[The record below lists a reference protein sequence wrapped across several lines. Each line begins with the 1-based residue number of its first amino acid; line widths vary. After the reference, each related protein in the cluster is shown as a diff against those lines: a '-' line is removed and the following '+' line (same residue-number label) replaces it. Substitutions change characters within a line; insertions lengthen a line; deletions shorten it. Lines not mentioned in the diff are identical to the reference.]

1 MGVNFY
7 LKAHIN
13 DNLELIV
20 SDEFGNKITLKGN
33 IVEKSIT
40 SPISKEKIVNLLSRI
55 NDTPF
60 KINNIDIEMDE
71 NIFIS
76 VKEINELRRN
86 IIDKLIEEKTKV
98 KDIIINDVELE
109 KTDNLS
115 VNDIVLCNSKED
127 IIKNKGKVICT
138 DNIELYKEFKDIY
151 YNIPLNLLNIK
162 LEDKCVLSEITSI
175 DKNKDVISS
184 YHNNVTNSYTAYYL
198 YKLGYK
204 AITLSIELDEQE
216 IDLIK
221 EKVKIPYLIYKSNIE
236 VMTIKDNILN
246 LENNKKYKLVS
257 GNNKFNVYYD
267 GRLTHVLTQ
276 ESIYK

>member
-1 MGVNFY
+1 
-7 LKAHIN
+7 
-13 DNLELIV
+13 
-20 SDEFGNKITLKGN
+20 
-33 IVEKSIT
+33 
-40 SPISKEKIVNLLSRI
+40 
-55 NDTPF
+55 
-60 KINNIDIEMDE
+60 MDE
-71 NIFIS
+71 NKSKKI
-76 VKEINELRRN
+76 KEINELRRN